1 MGPPMPVP
9 ERPGSACCP
18 VRTWRQAPS
27 SRRRRPIDAVSRP
40 SIDPELQMREQR
52 DENNDGD
59 WYADQPEQ
67 DGTHGE
73 TPCVNV
79 WNCDRPNIWTRP
91 DLRPHLHMCDVGR
104 CVNRERRDDAVS
116 LSPANR
122 RRQTRAEGAN
132 QERQENPEQGV
143 RHRLAS
149 DISSL
154 LRPRHDIDRKST
166 RLNS

>member
-1 MGPPMPVP
+1 MAPLTPAPA
-9 ERPGSACCP
+9 RPDSACCP
-18 VRTWRQAPS
+18 VRTGRQAPS
-27 SRRRRPIDAVSRP
+27 SPRRRSTSSHASVDAVSHP
-40 SIDPELQMREQR
+40 SIDPELQMCEQR

-59 WYADQPEQ
+59 RYADQPEQ

-91 DLRPHLHMCDVGR
+91 DLCPHLHMCDVGR

-143 RHRLAS
+143 RHRL
-149 DISSL
+149 
-154 LRPRHDIDRKST
+154 
-166 RLNS
+166 